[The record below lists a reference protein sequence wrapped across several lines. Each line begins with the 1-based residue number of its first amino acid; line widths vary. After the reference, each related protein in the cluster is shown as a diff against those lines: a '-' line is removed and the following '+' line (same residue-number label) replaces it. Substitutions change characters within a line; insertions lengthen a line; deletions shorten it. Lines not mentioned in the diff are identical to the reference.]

1 MADYTTKHNPDPKWT
16 PNLNALIEFMPD
28 GFQAQAASSELTK
41 LKAIAA
47 LAEERAAYISKRIGA
62 PDGDFDSQEE
72 RDWYR
77 RFKEIT

>member
-41 LKAIAA
+41 LKALAA
-47 LAEERAAYISKRIGA
+47 LAEEVASPSLRDPNDPDWLKRWYERYDAITK
-62 PDGDFDSQEE
+62 DGG
-72 RDWYR
+72 
-77 RFKEIT
+77 K